1 MTCWSNHMI
10 SSHDIRCGVAERV
23 TQTVSVRGDSDLR
36 EGGQMIGLTLGL
48 GTSRRERKNEER

>member
-1 MTCWSNHMI
+1 MI

-36 EGGQMIGLTLGL
+36 EGGQMIGLTPGL